1 MFAPAATGS
10 GASVL
15 VMLRTGAEETVVVS
29 SAPGTAP
36 VWVLEMLYVLLW
48 MTVPLAS
55 GVFTFTTS
63 VTVPEAPAAR
73 PPRLQVTTPPAGAP
87 GAEAETNVVL
97 AGIVSLIT
105 TFVAA
110 SDPVFEYDRV

>member
-1 MFAPAATGS
+1 MLLPAAIGS
-10 GASVL
+10 GAAVL
-15 VMLRTGAEETVVVS
+15 VMVRTGAEETVVVS
-29 SAPGTAP
+29 SAPAIDP
-36 VWVLEMLYVLLW
+36 VSVLVMLYVLLW

-55 GVFTFTTS
+55 GVLTLTTS

-105 TFVAA
+105 
-110 SDPVFEYDRV
+110 